1 MVCTSFFFTAVT
13 GIAYL
18 EQVQADHH
26 LVNGAPLPPDGS
38 IPLRRNVDVL
48 EAESGPQWDLYVQ
61 ALLEMQDVD
70 AKDPLS
76 YFQIAGSRLHPE
88 SSCLEVLH
96 VLTKVVLG
104 QGDGWLGY
112 CPHGENIF
120 LPWHRPYVL
129 LFEEQLVKHA
139 LGIAQGYPEKYRDE
153 YVAAA
158 QTLRAPYWDWADQSA
173 VPYASIPKGWNINVT
188 SGKDIAVK
196 LLPNPLYKFNM
207 PKAALNGN
215 FGPFDQRRETERC
228 RVPFFSYP
236 GSADKNL
243 RARNLKRN
251 VYAAFVYAQDFT
263 QFSETGNQGVGL
275 EQIHNWIHGD
285 ACCGNQFYQPDL
297 SAFDPLL

>member
-1 MVCTSFFFTAVT
+1 MGFCLKRARRRFRGTPGYSTVTTVQHGNCSPNSSSHFVITCYSKMVCTSFFFTAVT

-104 QGDGWLGY
+104 QVFTARR
-112 CPHGENIF
+112 I
-120 LPWHRPYVL
+120 
-129 LFEEQLVKHA
+129 
-139 LGIAQGYPEKYRDE
+139 
-153 YVAAA
+153 
-158 QTLRAPYWDWADQSA
+158 
-173 VPYASIPKGWNINVT
+173 
-188 SGKDIAVK
+188 
-196 LLPNPLYKFNM
+196 
-207 PKAALNGN
+207 LNGTVLVRN
-215 FGPFDQRRETERC
+215 RATA
-228 RVPFFSYP
+228 
-236 GSADKNL
+236 GSGIVL
-243 RARNLKRN
+243 
-251 VYAAFVYAQDFT
+251 
-263 QFSETGNQGVGL
+263 TG
-275 EQIHNWIHGD
+275 
-285 ACCGNQFYQPDL
+285 
-297 SAFDPLL
+297 